1 MKKYFL
7 LILIHFLFLGACGTG
22 KTEEDEPA
30 TTDDFFEDAGAS
42 NNDEGD
48 DEGLVKGSEG
58 NEGNEGDDE
67 GLVKGNEGDEAIP
80 APLSPDPQSEL
91 SLQSCLTD
99 LVSAYWICK
108 KEETIYGYFVNQSP
122 SVLDDEGTDQ
132 ERARICEFHEGT
144 GPESAKVRPVVAY
157 AHYEKGYCVNRLNQ
171 EITARREEG
180 FECSKNE
187 EIFDTEKEKAP
198 CS

>member
-7 LILIHFLFLGACGTG
+7 LILIHFLFLGACETG

-30 TTDDFFEDAGAS
+30 NSDDFFADDGAS
-42 NNDEGD
+42 NNDDGD
-48 DEGLVKGSEG
+48 DEGLV
-58 NEGNEGDDE
+58 EGD
-67 GLVKGNEGDEAIP
+67 EGDEAIP
-80 APLSPDPQSEL
+80 DPLSPEPQSDL

-108 KEETIYGYFVNQSP
+108 KEETIYDYFVNQSP
-122 SVLDDEGTDQ
+122 SMLDDEGTDQ

-144 GPESAKVRPVVAY
+144 GSESAKIRPVVAY
-157 AHYEKGYCVNRLNQ
+157 AHYEKGYCVNRNNQ

-187 EIFDTEKEKAP
+187 EIFDAEKEKAP